1 MKQKEY
7 EAKQECEDI
16 NSQLDILNKEIEKAA
31 QPDADEAQVM
41 ETSAKLEE

>member
-1 MKQKEY
+1 MNEIPEMKQKEY

-31 QPDADEAQVM
+31 
-41 ETSAKLEE
+41 